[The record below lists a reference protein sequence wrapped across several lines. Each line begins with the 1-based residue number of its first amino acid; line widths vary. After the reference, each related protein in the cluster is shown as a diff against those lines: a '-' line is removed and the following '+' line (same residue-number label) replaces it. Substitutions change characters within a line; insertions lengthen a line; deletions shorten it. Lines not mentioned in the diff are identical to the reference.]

1 MDSGLRTADVSSAEV
16 LSAVSWGSVAAGAVT
31 MAAVTLALIALGTG
45 LGLSAIS
52 PWTDT
57 GVSATTFKVTA
68 GVYLVLVAIM
78 SSAIGGYLSARLRTK
93 WVGLHSNEVFFRDTA
108 HGFVAWAFA
117 TIISATVLGTAT
129 THLVGGTVSA
139 TASAGQ
145 AASNSNPAQLYVD
158 RLFRRDSPAASNGAG
173 GGAAPGS
180 DTGAASGTQ
189 SPSTGTPP
197 GPNPATRSEVTR
209 LWTASLQSNE
219 GLSAADRTY
228 VARVVAANTGM
239 SQPDAEKRVDDVIQ
253 QAKADADQARR
264 NAAQFAFWMTAAL
277 FFGAFAASLA
287 AAEGGQHRDGTWDD
301 RRLAPRAW

>member
-1 MDSGLRTADVSSAEV
+1 METALRTGDVSSTEA

-31 MAAVTLALIALGTG
+31 MASVSLALIALGVG

-57 GVSATTFKVTA
+57 SVSASTFKVTA
-68 GVYLVLVAIM
+68 GAYLVLVAVM

-93 WVGLHSNEVFFRDTA
+93 WTGIHTNEAFFRDTA

-129 THLVGGTVSA
+129 THLVGGAVSA
-139 TASAGQ
+139 TTSASQTG
-145 AASNSNPAQLYVD
+145 ASSNPAQIYVD
-158 RLFRRDSPAASNGAG
+158 RLFRRDAPTATSGGTTPEPGNPGTASAGPTPAIRA
-173 GGAAPGS
+173 
-180 DTGAASGTQ
+180 
-189 SPSTGTPP
+189 
-197 GPNPATRSEVTR
+197 EVTR
-209 LWTASLQSNE
+209 IWTANLQSDA

-228 VARVVAANTGM
+228 IARVVAVNTGLN
-239 SQPDAEKRVDDVIQ
+239 QADAEKRVDEVTQ
-253 QAKADADQARR
+253 QAKSDADKARR

-287 AAEGGQHRDGTWDD
+287 AAEGGQHRDGTWDE
-301 RRLAPRAW
+301 RRLTPRAW

>member
-1 MDSGLRTADVSSAEV
+1 
-16 LSAVSWGSVAAGAVT
+16 
-31 MAAVTLALIALGTG
+31 MASVTLGLVALGVG

-57 GVSATTFKVTA
+57 GVSASTFKVTA
-68 GVYLVLVAIM
+68 GVYLVLVAVM
-78 SSAIGGYLSARLRTK
+78 SSAIGGYLAARLRSK
-93 WVGLHSNEVFFRDTA
+93 QVGLHSNEVFFRDTA

-129 THLVGGTVSA
+129 THLVGGAAST
-139 TASAGQ
+139 TAAAGQ
-145 AASNSNPAQLYVD
+145 AAANSNPAQLYVD
-158 RLFRRDSPAASNGAG
+158 RLFRRDSPVGAG

-197 GPNPATRSEVTR
+197 GPNPATRFEVTR

-228 VARVVAANTGM
+228 VARLVAANTGM
-239 SQPDAEKRVDDVIQ
+239 SQPDA
-253 QAKADADQARR
+253 
-264 NAAQFAFWMTAAL
+264 
-277 FFGAFAASLA
+277 
-287 AAEGGQHRDGTWDD
+287 
-301 RRLAPRAW
+301 